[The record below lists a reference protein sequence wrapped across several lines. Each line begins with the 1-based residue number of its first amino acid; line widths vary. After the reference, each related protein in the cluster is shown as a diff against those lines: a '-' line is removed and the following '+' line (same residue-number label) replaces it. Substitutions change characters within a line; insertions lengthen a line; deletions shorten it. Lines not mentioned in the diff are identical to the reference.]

1 MAERPLRIGFLGAGL
16 IATHHSK
23 SIRRAEPSLPFAI
36 ERAGVFDPD
45 RGRAQAFADASGHV
59 VVDDERA
66 VVESADAV
74 WVCTWTSEHERLVTM
89 AAEAGRAVFCEKPLA
104 PDLDGARR
112 IADVLKR
119 TGVVN
124 QVGLILRRSPAYL
137 WARRLVNDPTAGRV
151 MSVVFRDDQFIPVQG
166 HYASTW
172 RADPSRAGAGTLLEH
187 SIHDVDM
194 LRAVV
199 GPIGAVSARA
209 AHFHGIDGI
218 EDVVSA
224 TFAFEPGPAV
234 GSLNSI
240 WHDNLARPS
249 LRRVEIF
256 CERRLVVVEGDWLGP
271 VTWTDHDGGS
281 GRLEGDELVAASAAL
296 VPGEANPDAAFLRA
310 VAAGEPAHP
319 DALVALRAHEVVDA
333 AYRSARADGDSVR
346 VGAVSFRRATTA
358 EVRPLR
364 LDVLRHGMTNRT
376 VDFDGDDDPATVH
389 LVAVDHRDRIVATST
404 WLRRDTNHAP
414 RRAALQLRGMATER
428 VLQGTGLGG
437 RLLLR
442 GLEHARAEGA
452 EIAWANARDAALDF
466 YLRHGFEVVG
476 DGFIEP
482 VTRLPHH
489 VVIAEL
495 R

>member
-1 MAERPLRIGFLGAGL
+1 MVERPVRIGFLGAGL
-16 IATHHSK
+16 IATFHSK
-23 SIRRAEPSLPFAI
+23 NIRLAAPTLPFAI
-36 ERAGVFDPD
+36 ERTGVFDPD
-45 RGRAQAFADASGHV
+45 RRRAEAFAAASGHV

-66 VVESADAV
+66 VIESADAV
-74 WVCTWTSEHERLVTM
+74 WVCTWTSEHERLVTL

-112 IADVLKR
+112 IADVLMR

-137 WARRLVNDPTAGRV
+137 WARRLVTEPTAGRV

-172 RADPSRAGAGTLLEH
+172 RGDPARAGAGTLIEH

-194 LRAVV
+194 LHAVV
-199 GPIGAVSARA
+199 GPIGAVSARQ

-218 EDVVSA
+218 EDAVSA
-224 TFAFEPGPAV
+224 TFSFEPGPAI

-256 CERRLVVVEGDWLGP
+256 CERRSVVIEGDWLGP
-271 VTWTDHDGGS
+271 VTWIDHDGGS
-281 GRLEGDELVAASAAL
+281 GRLEGDDLVRAATNL
-296 VPGEANPDAAFLRA
+296 VPGDPNPDAAFLRA
-310 VAAGEPAHP
+310 VASGQRAHP

-333 AYRSARADGDSVR
+333 AYRSARSDGDSVR
-346 VGAVSFRRATTA
+346 VGAVSFRRATTD

-364 LDVLRHGMTNRT
+364 LDVLRHGMTNRS
-376 VDFDGDDDPATVH
+376 VEFDGDDDPDTTH

-404 WLRRDTNHAP
+404 WLRRDTPHAP
-414 RRAALQLRGMATER
+414 RRTAMQLRGMATER
-428 VLQGTGLGG
+428 TRQGTGLGG
-437 RLLLR
+437 RLLHV
-442 GLEHARAEGA
+442 GLAHARDEGS
-452 EIAWANARDAALDF
+452 EIVWANARDAALDF
-466 YLRHGFEVVG
+466 YLRHGFEIVG

-482 VTRLPHH
+482 VTQLPHH

-495 R
+495 H